1 MGKQLYETTF
11 VLHIA
16 QEICLWSC
24 SRHTS
29 IHQDACWDFLWC
41 SPGMF
46 YWFCGELL
54 VITIKYNFGIT
65 FVVANYILH
74 IALAYFI
81 ISSRFGP
88 DNCLEQVSHHPL
100 CTADHQVA
108 LLRKTPVMPAMTTG
122 LPLLY
127 GAERLDQRVK
137 EVLGPTHTSGKME
150 DQLSHPG
157 GIWSCWRAAGDSL
170 LLLARVQQCCWSWL
184 LEFSPYPSC
193 SFWHQQSFFQ
203 PSVAGAADQLLLY
216 YGKSLRSHQ
225 WRQ

>member
-24 SRHTS
+24 RRHTS

-41 SPGMF
+41 SPGKI

-88 DNCLEQVSHHPL
+88 DSRLEQVEPPSTMY
-100 CTADHQVA
+100 CGSSGNSTEVDTSDASNDERAAFAVRRKETWSKSEGG
-108 LLRKTPVMPAMTTG
+108 LRANSYIRKNG
-122 LPLLY
+122 RS
-127 GAERLDQRVK
+127 AEPSRR
-137 EVLGPTHTSGKME
+137 HMI
-150 DQLSHPG
+150 LSK
-157 GIWSCWRAAGDSL
+157 SCWGLTITSCSCTTML
-170 LLLARVQQCCWSWL
+170 LVMA
-184 LEFSPYPSC
+184 YPSC

-203 PSVAGAADQLLLY
+203 PSVAWAADQLPLH

-225 WRQ
+225 WCQ